1 MVLGAINTRNNWSL
15 QPLHPGDAGSILQKC
30 TEMMTNLRHAKVLQ
44 ECVGLRPVRR
54 DGVRIDYEELAKPKL
69 KVKRFKNCELLKIS

>member
-15 QPLHPGDAGSILQKC
+15 QPLHPGDSASILQRC
-30 TEMMTNLRHAKVLQ
+30 TEMMPNLRHAKVLQ

-54 DGVRIDYEELAKPKL
+54 SGVRIEYEEIANPKL
-69 KVKRFKNCELLKIS
+69 KVKIGEIS